1 MTLGDAEEKLP
12 NGLHDANLLQFSVDY
27 KTRTAQ
33 FEFNAWVGDVSSK
46 DDAVRQKYQRA
57 TLSIRGLRFLILE
70 KPDPGYTFQSGI
82 PTIGGFSG
90 WGGEY
95 APPAEIRKLVEQ
107 LPGTAF
113 YEATFVQN
121 WNSFIH
127 IAADEAEIRLV
138 HE

>member
-1 MTLGDAEEKLP
+1 MKLGQAEEALP
-12 NGLHDANLLQFSVDY
+12 NGLHDANLLQLSVDY
-27 KTRTAQ
+27 KTRTAR

-46 DDAVRQKYQRA
+46 DAAVREKYQRVTQA
-57 TLSIRGLRFLILE
+57 IRGLRFLILE
-70 KPDPGYTFQSGI
+70 KPDPQYGFQSGI

-90 WGGEY
+90 SGGEY

-113 YEATFVQN
+113 YEATFVQD

-127 IAADEAEIRLV
+127 IAADDAEIRLKQ
-138 HE
+138 E